1 MAPSERSALAFL
13 HLEAAAGAPT
23 AFKYL
28 AMAAEASENTLGA
41 HAARKGLLRATCPKV
56 HVRPA
61 WVPWGL
67 ILALSKA
74 RTMTSCHAMPACMR
88 STCRVQK

>member
-41 HAARKGLLRATCPKV
+41 HAARKGLLRATLPKGSCEAGLGAVGTHTCPKQGKDNDV
-56 HVRPA
+56 MP
-61 WVPWGL
+61 
-67 ILALSKA
+67 
-74 RTMTSCHAMPACMR
+74 CHACLHAVDM
-88 STCRVQK
+88 